1 MFSFLKINLGIA
13 LNYSVLYYEIKDDT
27 VKACEIAKKAFQEA
41 LNDLEDLEE
50 EKYKDSTTIMQLI
63 RDNLT
68 VWQNELPDVNEF
80 K

>member
-1 MFSFLKINLGIA
+1 MQRWIFQHLKLNHFYGLLGIA

-27 VKACEIAKKAFQEA
+27 KKACEIATKAFSEA

-50 EKYKDSTTIMQLI
+50 ERYKDSTTIMQLI

-68 VWQNELPDVNEF
+68 VW
-80 K
+80 

>member
-1 MFSFLKINLGIA
+1 MIFWHTTPTGIA

-27 VKACEIAKKAFQEA
+27 AKACEIAKKAFQEA

-50 EKYKDSTTIMQLI
+50 ERYKDSTTIMQLI

-68 VWQNELPDVNEF
+68 VW
-80 K
+80 